1 MKRTRKWIFT
11 LAALSAILIPAT
23 CISAETLLDIDF
35 SKTGPAL
42 HRSAKGSFDGP
53 LPIGGSEDF
62 PAWNA
67 SVASTSKLTEDG
79 KSFLRFD
86 VKKLDPLTTN
96 AAVLFRMPDAKIE
109 VPGYYR
115 IDVVSRC
122 LDAPLNMHIR
132 QLNSPYMA
140 FWEEN
145 IEKSSAWV
153 ERTCIV
159 ALENNKKRPSEV
171 MLDVSQMRLYIS
183 LKPGLTDMAS
193 IKLSRISKE
202 DYLTEKSARILR
214 PEKGLANLFRN
225 SRFPLGLQSGW
236 SVNREISN
244 GKIDADPANSGPSG
258 AASLKIQSKSEE
270 NRASE
275 QAGKKFDNE
284 YDKYIFFAE
293 KQIRVYSEPFQ
304 TDNPNVKLQIS
315 FAFKAD
321 GAWVVSIGG
330 VSKAIP
336 ASGNWQTFRMAI
348 TPGPLA
354 KAFSLVFSGKGTLNI
369 DSLMAYSGDDERSY
383 VSAGDCEIALAPADS
398 EISGTRIQFIDEP
411 AKLKFCMT
419 GSVDGATFK
428 AKAVSIYGEE
438 RFLPDIKASN
448 SGTLDFGV
456 FPEAPL
462 GPFRIEVWAE
472 RDGRR
477 ISPFNEIVMTR
488 IKRPVYWGK
497 DAPNSP
503 FGGHFFSNAR
513 IVSTMKAAGMNWERL
528 NDSFMEGT
536 CWGWLEPEKGKWQFQ
551 DEKVAR
557 YRNAKIK
564 ILGYIGSA
572 PTWASYFNGVKS
584 PMYFDFMYQPKDIEA
599 FKNYVRTVAKHY
611 EGTID
616 EYQFQNEPWG
626 DKFWHKSYDPVT
638 GKFGQGETPA
648 RDYAEL
654 SKTAYEELKKAS
666 PDATLYGFN
675 TTGHTQWTKNVFD
688 AGAYPYCDMIDYH
701 FYTHSLCGYPNDQ
714 VAKAY
719 EDSIGYIKDHV
730 KAPMKPVVMSEGN
743 ATRGGEVPQNF
754 EGKDDFAGIYKHTIP
769 WKSTDDYIGSADM
782 NCRFVISHLALGV
795 KRIFL
800 YSDHC
805 YSHLLLAPTF
815 PVLLGADGYPH
826 PSLAAFSNMAWL
838 LEDRK
843 FVKCIPVG
851 EKVWAYL
858 FEGSGATVAVISG
871 EKNGR
876 FTFKPAE
883 GMELTDLF
891 GNRIGGKADYKG
903 NLLYVTSSLPLSKI
917 EGILS
922 ENP

>member
-1 MKRTRKWIFT
+1 MKRTRKLIFT

-23 CISAETLLDIDF
+23 CISAETLLDVDF
-35 SKTGPAL
+35 SKTGPDL
-42 HRSAKGSFDGP
+42 HKAAKGSFDGP
-53 LPIGGSEDF
+53 LPTGCSEDF

-79 KSFLRFD
+79 KIFLRFD
-86 VKKLDPLTTN
+86 VKKLDPVIPN
-96 AAVLFRMPDAKIE
+96 AAVLFRMPDVKIE
-109 VPGYYR
+109 VPGYYK

-122 LDAPLNMHIR
+122 LDAPLNIHIR
-132 QLNSPYMA
+132 QLNSPYMT

-145 IEKSSAWV
+145 IEKGSGWV
-153 ERTCIV
+153 ERTCLV
-159 ALENNKKRPSEV
+159 SLENNKKSPFSNVEV
-171 MLDVSQMRLYIS
+171 VQDISKMVLYIS
-183 LKPGLTDMAS
+183 LKPGLTDIAS
-193 IKLSRISKE
+193 IRLSKISKD

-236 SVNREISN
+236 SVNRDSFG
-244 GKIDADPANSGPSG
+244 GKVDADSTNIGPSG
-258 AASLKIQSKSEE
+258 ASSLRITSKT
-270 NRASE
+270 
-275 QAGKKFDNE
+275 
-284 YDKYIFFAE
+284 YIT
-293 KQIRVYSEPFQ
+293 VYSEPFQ
-304 TDNPNVKLQIS
+304 SDAPFVKNWVS
-315 FAFKAD
+315 FAFR
-321 GAWVVSIGG
+321 GE
-330 VSKAIP
+330 
-336 ASGNWQTFRMAI
+336 GNWKVSVVRGGINKNLVVTQDWKTEKVEFN
-348 TPGPLA
+348 PDPLS
-354 KAFSLVFSGKGTLNI
+354 KGFSLAFSGIGTLNL
-369 DSLMAYSGDDERSY
+369 DSFMANSGTAGGSY
-383 VSAGDCEIALAPADS
+383 VSAGECEIALAPSDS
-398 EISGTRIQFIDEP
+398 EIAGTRIQFLDEP
-411 AKLKFCMT
+411 ASVKFCAT
-419 GSVDGATFK
+419 GSSDGSTLK
-428 AKAVSIYGEE
+428 AKVVNVYGEE
-438 RFLPDIKASN
+438 RFLSDVKLGRSLLERL
-448 SGTLDFGV
+448 SGSSAPWMDSGNLDFNV

-462 GPFRIEVWAE
+462 GVFRIEAWAE
-472 RDGRR
+472 RNEKR
-477 ISPFNEIVMTR
+477 ISPFNEIVINR
-488 IKRPVYWGK
+488 IRRPVYWGK

-503 FGGHFFSNAR
+503 FGNHFTSNEKT
-513 IVSTMKAAGMNWERL
+513 ITTMKAAGMNWERL
-528 NDSFMEGT
+528 NDSFLEGT

-551 DEKVAR
+551 DEKVSS
-557 YRNAKIK
+557 YRNGKIK

-572 PTWASYFNGVKS
+572 PTWASCFNGVKS
-584 PMYFDFMYQPKDIEA
+584 SHYFDLMYQPKDVEA
-599 FKNYVRTVAKHY
+599 FKNYVRTIAKHY
-611 EGTID
+611 EGMID

-626 DKFWHKSYDPVT
+626 DKFWHKSYDPAS
-638 GKFGQGETPA
+638 GKFGQGESPA

-654 SKTAYEELKKAS
+654 SKIAYEELKKS
-666 PDATLYGFN
+666 CPDATLYGFN

-701 FYTHSLCGYPNDQ
+701 VYTHSLCGYPNDQ

-754 EGKDDFAGIYKHTIP
+754 EGKDDFVGIYKHTIP

-795 KRIFL
+795 KRVFL

-805 YSHLLLAPTF
+805 YSHLLSPPTF

-843 FVKCIPVG
+843 FVKCIPLG

-858 FEGSGATVAVISG
+858 FEGRGANVAVISG
-871 EKNGR
+871 ETNGR

-891 GNRIGGKADYKG
+891 GNRIQGKADYKG